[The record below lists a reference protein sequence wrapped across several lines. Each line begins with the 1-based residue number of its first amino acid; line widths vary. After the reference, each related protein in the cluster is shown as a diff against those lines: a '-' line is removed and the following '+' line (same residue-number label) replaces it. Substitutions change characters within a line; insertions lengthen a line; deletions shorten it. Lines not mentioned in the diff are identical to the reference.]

1 MNTGNRKRLTRFA
14 PADFLFS
21 GKIKEVHFEED
32 RKPSDTVY
40 SDTVYCLCSLLCTD
54 KSSAWRSC
62 PDLCGTKYE

>member
-1 MNTGNRKRLTRFA
+1 MNTGNRKRLTRFCA
-14 PADFLFS
+14 SRFPVF
-21 GKIKEVHFEED
+21 GENKGD

-54 KSSAWRSC
+54 KSSARRSC

>member
-1 MNTGNRKRLTRFA
+1 MNTGNRKRLTRFLRQ
-14 PADFLFS
+14 PISLFS

-54 KSSAWRSC
+54 KSKRPEILS
-62 PDLCGTKYE
+62 